1 MTGAPIYKIAAL
13 RLQHTARL
21 VQALRNLVDGVAG
34 VAGAI
39 ERSRNPQQINRRPRP
54 R

>member
-21 VQALRNLVDGVAG
+21 VQALRNLVDV